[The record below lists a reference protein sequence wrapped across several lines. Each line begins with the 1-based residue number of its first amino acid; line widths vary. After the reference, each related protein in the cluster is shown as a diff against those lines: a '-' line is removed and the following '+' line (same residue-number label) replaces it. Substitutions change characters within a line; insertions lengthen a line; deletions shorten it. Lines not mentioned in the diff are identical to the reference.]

1 MAAGAGKF
9 EEFSATRVYEMK
21 ENAVDEDFSKSNIG
35 SHLEKIGW
43 LIIISA
49 AIIIGLY
56 AYTFS
61 NLPMNEDPSRWG
73 TFGDFVG
80 GLLNPLV
87 STCTFIVAVRVF
99 QLQKIET
106 RMTRDALEGSEKAMQ
121 AQAKIAEQQRSEQRF
136 FDLLNIYQESLRAF
150 AIEGFS
156 GKAALTRW
164 GDISTGLSAC
174 KQFLKNGGIHYLSG
188 INIDIKKEDVI
199 EKIRNSWE
207 NSSSIFDHY
216 FRTMGS
222 IFREIENLLKD
233 DHWRYAKL
241 FRAQLSRD
249 EVNLLAFNVLLDAN
263 GEKMRPLVAKYGLL
277 KYLPISPL
285 RTYAEQKLDPL
296 CFGRKW
302 AAAHSAMSSEETQ
315 PC

>member
-1 MAAGAGKF
+1 
-9 EEFSATRVYEMK
+9 MK
-21 ENAVDEDFSKSNIG
+21 RDEIG
-35 SHLEKIGW
+35 LHLEKMGW
-43 LIIISA
+43 LIIIFA
-49 AIIIGLY
+49 GIIVAFY
-56 AYTFS
+56 AFVFRELS
-61 NLPMNEDPSRWG
+61 MIEDPSRWG
-73 TFGDFVG
+73 AFGDFIG

-87 STCTFIVAVRVF
+87 STCIFMVGVRVF

-106 RMTRDALEGSEKAMQ
+106 KMANDALEGSRQAMQ
-121 AQAKIAEQQRSEQRF
+121 AQAKFAEQQRSEQRF
-136 FDLLNIYQESLRAF
+136 FDLLNIYQESLKAF

-164 GDISTGLSAC
+164 SDISAGFSAC
-174 KQFLKNGGIHYLSG
+174 KQFLKNGGTHYLSG
-188 INIDIKKEDVI
+188 INVDAKKEDVI

-216 FRTMGS
+216 FRTIGS

-277 KYLPISPL
+277 KYLPLSPL
-285 RTYAEQKLDPL
+285 RTYAEQELDPL

-302 AAAHSAMSSEETQ
+302 AAAHPAMSSEETQ